1 MKKMLLSLSALLLT
15 LPMKA
20 QSPSGYNEQEAVS
33 LMKTI
38 QGTPFERTTHPEAQ
52 WYPKAGLGLFIHWG
66 VHCVTGTD
74 PSWSMLSNVPWLK
87 NDPPVKPQKYYKLAE
102 EFQPG
107 R

>member
-38 QGTPFERTTHPEAQ
+38 QGTPLNEPPTLRHNGIRRRDWA
-52 WYPKAGLGLFIHWG
+52 
-66 VHCVTGTD
+66 C
-74 PSWSMLSNVPWLK
+74 LSIGASIV
-87 NDPPVKPQKYYKLAE
+87 
-102 EFQPG
+102 
-107 R
+107 